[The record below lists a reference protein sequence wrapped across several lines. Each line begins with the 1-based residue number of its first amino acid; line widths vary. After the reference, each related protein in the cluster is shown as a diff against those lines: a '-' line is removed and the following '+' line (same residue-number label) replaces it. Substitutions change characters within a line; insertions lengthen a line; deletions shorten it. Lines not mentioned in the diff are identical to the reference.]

1 MFFAALQNALDI
13 NVILLT
19 ALGSLAGVLIG
30 ALPGLSVTMATA
42 LLVSLTFSWSMEY
55 ALAMIIGV
63 YCGGVF
69 GGSISAVLL
78 NIPGAPAA
86 ICTGFD
92 GYPLAKQGKAS
103 MALGLARIGSFIG
116 GLVGVFFLALF
127 APPISSI
134 ALSFGPFEY
143 LGLIALGLI
152 TIGNLSEGSFI
163 KAILAGL
170 CGLLLSTVG
179 MDPVYGIPRFTFG
192 SMHLLSGI
200 GLIPSLIGFF
210 GLSEVI
216 VQMRTPSNK
225 HQIIDQMGKVIPK
238 MKTFIKMIPVILR
251 SSVIGAW
258 IGALPGVG
266 GTIASFLAYDN
277 AKKTVKN
284 PTQPFG
290 KGAYEGV
297 VAPEVANNAMVGG
310 AMIPLLT
317 LGIPG
322 DAVTAVMMGAFIVH
336 GLQPGPMM
344 MINSADLFWYIII
357 LFILANFL
365 FLFIGLFVTKYFTR
379 VLSVRPETL
388 MPIVSVLCFVGAYAI
403 RNSMI
408 DIIIMVGAGLL
419 GYFFKQIKFPVG
431 PVVIGLV
438 LGGMADGEL
447 RRVSMISEGN
457 ILGMLITRPIAIVI
471 FLFALLQVLDQIGAF
486 KRWRKR
492 AGLKIFGVFRKSF
505 TGSSGRKD

>member
-1 MFFAALQNALDI
+1 MFAAALSSAMDV

-19 ALGSLAGVLIG
+19 ALGSLVGVLIG

-63 YCGGVF
+63 YTGGVF

-92 GYPLAKQGKAS
+92 GYPLAKQGKAA

-116 GLVGVFFLALF
+116 GMIGLVFLATL
-127 APPISSI
+127 APPISKI

-163 KAILAGL
+163 KAIIAGL
-170 CGLLLSTVG
+170 IGLLLSTVG
-179 MDPVYGIPRFTFG
+179 MDPVHGIPRFTFG
-192 SMHLLSGI
+192 SMELLSGI
-200 GLIPSLIGFF
+200 GLIPCLIGFF

-216 VQMRTPSNK
+216 VQMRIPTGRHK
-225 HQIIDQMGKVIPK
+225 MIDQLGSVIPK
-238 MKTFIKMIPVILR
+238 IKTFVKMIPLILR

-277 AKKTVKN
+277 AKKSVKN
-284 PTQPFG
+284 PSQPFG

-297 VAPEVANNAMVGG
+297 VAPEVANNAMIGG

-336 GLQPGPMM
+336 GLQPGPLFMV
-344 MINSADLFWYIII
+344 NTANLFWFIVI
-357 LFILANFL
+357 LFALANFL
-365 FLFIGLFVTKYFTR
+365 FLFIGLLVTKYFTKI
-379 VLSVRPETL
+379 LNLRPETL
-388 MPIVSVLCFVGAYAI
+388 MPIVAVLCFVGSYAI
-403 RNSMI
+403 RNSPF
-408 DIIIMVGAGLL
+408 DIIVMVAAGLL
-419 GYFFKQIKFPVG
+419 GYFFKLIKFPVG
-431 PVVIGLV
+431 PVIIGLV
-438 LGGMADGEL
+438 LGKMADGEL
-447 RRVSMISEGN
+447 RRVSMISEGH
-457 ILGMLITRPIAIVI
+457 ILNMLIRRPIAIVI
-471 FLFALLQVLDQIGAF
+471 FAFALLQVLDQIPAF
-486 KRWRKR
+486 KQWRKR
-492 AGLKIFGVFRKSF
+492 TGSTLLRTIGLKRSN
-505 TGSSGRKD
+505 

>member
-1 MFFAALQNALDI
+1 MFATLLNMFDLNIIALA
-13 NVILLT
+13 
-19 ALGSLAGVLIG
+19 ALGSLSGVLIG

-42 LLVSLTFSWSMEY
+42 LLVSLTFSWPMEY
-55 ALAMIIGV
+55 ALSMIIGV
-63 YCGGVF
+63 YTGGVF

-78 NIPGAPAA
+78 NIPGAPSA

-92 GYPLAKQGKAS
+92 GYPLAKQGKAN

-116 GLVGVFFLALF
+116 GLIGLFFLAVF
-127 APPISSI
+127 APPISEI
-134 ALSFGPFEY
+134 ALKFGPFEY

-170 CGLLLSTVG
+170 VGLLLSTVG
-179 MDPVYGIPRFTFG
+179 MDPVHGIPRFTFG
-192 SMHLLSGI
+192 SMNLLSGI

-210 GLSEVI
+210 GLAEVI
-216 VQMRTPSNK
+216 VQMRIPSHK
-225 HQIIDQMGKVIPK
+225 QIISKQLGSVVPK
-238 MKTFIKMIPVILR
+238 LKTFLNMIPLIIR
-251 SSVIGAW
+251 SSFIGAW

-284 PTQPFG
+284 PSQPFG
-290 KGAYEGV
+290 KGALEGV
-297 VAPEVANNAMVGG
+297 VAPEVANNAMIGG

-336 GLQPGPMM
+336 GLNPGPLL
-344 MINSADLFWYIII
+344 MINSPELFHFIIS
-357 LFILANFL
+357 LFLISNIL
-365 FLFIGLFVTKYFTR
+365 FLFIGLLVTKYFTKI
-379 VLSVRPETL
+379 LSVRPETL

-403 RNSMI
+403 RNSLF
-408 DIIIMVGAGLL
+408 DVIIMVATGIL
-419 GYFFKQIKFPVG
+419 GYFFKQIKFPIG

-438 LGGMADGEL
+438 LGLMADGEL
-447 RRVSMISEGN
+447 RRVTMISEGD
-457 ILGMLITRPIAIVI
+457 ILGTLLGKPIAIVI
-471 FLFALLQVLDQIGAF
+471 FLFALLQVTDQFPFIRKKRRQLTIKIKYFF
-486 KRWRKR
+486 KI
-492 AGLKIFGVFRKSF
+492 KIADKLVK
-505 TGSSGRKD
+505 

>member
-1 MFFAALQNALDI
+1 MNI

-19 ALGSLAGVLIG
+19 ALGSLSGVIIG

-92 GYPLAKQGKAS
+92 GYPLAKQGKAA

-116 GLVGVFFLALF
+116 GLIGVLFLALF
-127 APPISSI
+127 APPISKI

-170 CGLLLSTVG
+170 FGLLLSTVG

-225 HQIIDQMGKVIPK
+225 HQIIKQIEKVIPK
-238 MKTFIKMIPVILR
+238 LSTFLKMIPVILK
-251 SSVIGAW
+251 SSILGAW

-277 AKKTVKN
+277 AKKTVK
-284 PTQPFG
+284 
-290 KGAYEGV
+290 
-297 VAPEVANNAMVGG
+297 
-310 AMIPLLT
+310 IPLNPSDKAPTKVLW
-317 LGIPG
+317 LRKWPI
-322 DAVTAVMMGAFIVH
+322 M
-336 GLQPGPMM
+336 LW
-344 MINSADLFWYIII
+344 SAE
-357 LFILANFL
+357 
-365 FLFIGLFVTKYFTR
+365 
-379 VLSVRPETL
+379 P
-388 MPIVSVLCFVGAYAI
+388 
-403 RNSMI
+403 
-408 DIIIMVGAGLL
+408 
-419 GYFFKQIKFPVG
+419 
-431 PVVIGLV
+431 
-438 LGGMADGEL
+438 
-447 RRVSMISEGN
+447 
-457 ILGMLITRPIAIVI
+457 
-471 FLFALLQVLDQIGAF
+471 
-486 KRWRKR
+486 
-492 AGLKIFGVFRKSF
+492 
-505 TGSSGRKD
+505 

>member
-1 MFFAALQNALDI
+1 MFFEALLNAFDI

-19 ALGSLAGVLIG
+19 ALGSLSGVIIG

-92 GYPLAKQGKAS
+92 GYPLARQGKAA

-116 GLVGVFFLALF
+116 GLIGVFFLALF
-127 APPISSI
+127 APPISTI

-143 LGLIALGLI
+143 LGLIFLGLV

-192 SMHLLSGI
+192 SMHLMSGI

-216 VQMRTPSNK
+216 VQMRTPSHE
-225 HQIIDQMGKVIPK
+225 HQIIKQLGKVIPK
-238 MKTFIKMIPVILR
+238 MKTFLKMIPVIIR
-251 SSVIGAW
+251 SSVLGAW

-284 PTQPFG
+284 PSQPFG
-290 KGAYEGV
+290 QGAYEGV

-322 DAVTAVMMGAFIVH
+322 DAVTAIMMGAFIVH

-344 MINSADLFWYIII
+344 MVNSADLFWYIII
-357 LFILANFL
+357 LLVLANVL
-365 FLFIGLFVTKYFTR
+365 FLFIGLFVTKFFPKI
-379 VLSVRPETL
+379 LSIRPETL

-403 RNSMI
+403 RNSVA
-408 DIIIMVGAGLL
+408 DIIIMVCAGLL
-419 GYFFKQIKFPVG
+419 GYFFKLIKFPIG

-438 LGGMADGEL
+438 LGGMADGEM

-457 ILGMLITRPIAIVI
+457 ILGMLVTRPIAILI
-471 FLFALLQVLDQIGAF
+471 FFFALLQILDQIKAF
-486 KRWRKR
+486 KNWRKKIISKV
-492 AGLKIFGVFRKSF
+492 AGNFKRK
-505 TGSSGRKD
+505 TV

>member
-1 MFFAALQNALDI
+1 MFFTALENAVDI

-19 ALGSLAGVLIG
+19 ALGSLSGVIIG

-92 GYPLAKQGKAS
+92 GYPLAKQGKAA

-116 GLVGVFFLALF
+116 GLIGVLFLALF
-127 APPISSI
+127 APPISNI

-163 KAILAGL
+163 KAIIAGL

-216 VQMRTPSNK
+216 VQMRTPSHK
-225 HQIIDQMGKVIPK
+225 HKIINQMGKVIPK
-238 MKTFIKMIPVILR
+238 MKTFLKMIPVILR

-290 KGAYEGV
+290 EGAYEGV

-322 DAVTAVMMGAFIVH
+322 DAVTAIMMGAFIVH

-344 MINSADLFWYIII
+344 MINSADLFWFIII
-357 LFILANFL
+357 LFILANIL
-365 FLFIGLFVTKYFTR
+365 FLFIGLLVTKYFPK

-403 RNSMI
+403 SNSVM

-419 GYFFKQIKFPVG
+419 GYFFKMIKFPIG
-431 PVVIGLV
+431 PIVIGLV

-447 RRVSMISEGN
+447 RRVSMISEGDVF
-457 ILGMLITRPIAIVI
+457 GMLITRPIAIVI
-471 FLFALLQVLDQIGAF
+471 FLFALIQILDQIKPF
-486 KRWRKR
+486 KIWRK
-492 AGLKIFGVFRKSF
+492 KIASKVFGILRNRRKEE
-505 TGSSGRKD
+505 K

>member
-1 MFFAALQNALDI
+1 MFAEALTNALDL

-19 ALGSLAGVLIG
+19 ALGSLSGVLIG

-42 LLVSLTFSWSMEY
+42 LLVSLTFGWSMEY

-63 YCGGVF
+63 YAGGVF

-78 NIPGAPAA
+78 NIPGAPSS

-92 GYPLAKQGKAS
+92 GYPLAKQGKAA

-116 GLVGVFFLALF
+116 GLIGLFFLATL
-127 APPISSI
+127 APPISRI

-143 LGLIALGLI
+143 LGLITLGLI
-152 TIGNLSEGSFI
+152 TIGNLSEGSFV
-163 KAILAGL
+163 KAIIAGL
-170 CGLLLSTVG
+170 IGLLLSTVG
-179 MDPVYGIPRFTFG
+179 MDPFFGIPRFTFG
-192 SMHLLSGI
+192 SMELLSGI

-216 VQMRTPSNK
+216 VQMRTPSHK
-225 HQIIDQMGKVIPK
+225 HQIINQLGQVIPK
-238 MKTFIKMIPVILR
+238 MRTFIKMLPVILR

-284 PTQPFG
+284 PEVPFG

-297 VAPEVANNAMVGG
+297 VAPEVANNAMIGG
-310 AMIPLLT
+310 TMIPLLT

-336 GLQPGPMM
+336 GLQPGPMLM
-344 MINSADLFWYIII
+344 VNSPDLFWFIVI
-357 LFILANFL
+357 LLFMANVL
-365 FLFIGLFVTKYFTR
+365 FLFIGLFVTKYFLKI
-379 VLSVRPETL
+379 LSLRPETL

-403 RNSMI
+403 RNSPF
-408 DIIIMVGAGLL
+408 DIVLMVATGIL
-419 GYFFKQIKFPVG
+419 GYFFKTIKFPIG

-438 LGGMADGEL
+438 LGAMADGEL
-447 RRVSMISEGN
+447 RRVSMISDGD
-457 ILGMLITRPIAIVI
+457 ILGKLMTRPIAVVI
-471 FLFALLQVLDQIGAF
+471 FALAVFQVLDQIPAF
-486 KRWRKR
+486 KRWKMALISKIRNILTFNKEVR
-492 AGLKIFGVFRKSF
+492 LK
-505 TGSSGRKD
+505 

>member
-1 MFFAALQNALDI
+1 MFADALSSAMDVH
-13 NVILLT
+13 VILLT
-19 ALGSLAGVLIG
+19 ALGSLSGVLIG

-55 ALAMIIGV
+55 ALAMLIGV

-78 NIPGAPAA
+78 NIPGAPSA

-92 GYPLAKQGKAS
+92 GYPLARQGKAA

-116 GLVGVFFLALF
+116 GLIGVFFLATL
-127 APPISSI
+127 APPISVV

-170 CGLLLSTVG
+170 FGLLLSTVG
-179 MDPVYGIPRFTFG
+179 SDPVHGVPRFTFG
-192 SMHLLSGI
+192 SINLLGGI

-216 VQMRTPSNK
+216 VQMRTPS
-225 HQIIDQMGKVIPK
+225 HRHRVIDQLGNVIPRIG
-238 MKTFIKMIPVILR
+238 TFLRMIPLILR

-277 AKKTVKN
+277 AKKSVKN

-290 KGAYEGV
+290 EGAYEGV
-297 VAPEVANNAMVGG
+297 VAPEVANNAMIGG

-322 DAVTAVMMGAFIVH
+322 DAVTAIMMGAFIVH

-344 MINSADLFWYIII
+344 MVNSADLFWYIVI
-357 LFILANFL
+357 LFLLANVL
-365 FLFIGLFVTKYFTR
+365 FLIIGLGVTKLFPK

-388 MPIVSVLCFVGAYAI
+388 MPIVTVLCFVGAYAI
-403 RNSMI
+403 QNSPF
-408 DIIIMVGAGLL
+408 DIIIMVVAGVL
-419 GYFFKQIKFPVG
+419 GYFFKVIRFPVG

-438 LGGMADGEL
+438 LGGMADGEM
-447 RRVSMISEGN
+447 RRVSMISDGDVFG
-457 ILGMLITRPIAIVI
+457 LFFSRPIAIVI
-471 FLFALLQVLDQIGAF
+471 FAFALLQIADQVPAF
-486 KRWRKR
+486 KR
-492 AGLKIFGVFRKSF
+492 FRKGMGF
-505 TGSSGRKD
+505 KVTVAIRGLFRRAKDSKG

>member
-1 MFFAALQNALDI
+1 MFADALTSVLDI

-19 ALGSLAGVLIG
+19 ALGSLSGVLIG

-63 YCGGVF
+63 YTGGVF

-92 GYPLAKQGKAS
+92 GYPLAKQGKAM

-116 GLVGVFFLALF
+116 GLIGLFFLAAF
-127 APPISSI
+127 APPISVI

-143 LGLIALGLI
+143 LGLITLGLI

-163 KAILAGL
+163 KAIISGL
-170 CGLLLSTVG
+170 VGLLLSTVG

-192 SMHLLSGI
+192 SMELMSGI
-200 GLIPSLIGFF
+200 GLIPCLIGFF

-216 VQMRTPSNK
+216 VQMRIPSHRHK
-225 HQIIDQMGKVIPK
+225 MIDQLGNVIPK
-238 MKTFIKMIPVILR
+238 MKTFLKMVPLILR

-297 VAPEVANNAMVGG
+297 VAPEVANNAMIGG

-322 DAVTAVMMGAFIVH
+322 DAVTAIMMGAFIVH
-336 GLQPGPMM
+336 GLQPGPLMM
-344 MINSADLFWYIII
+344 VNSADLFWFIVI
-357 LFILANFL
+357 LFLIANIL

-379 VLSVRPETL
+379 ILSLRPETL

-403 RNSMI
+403 RNSPF
-408 DIIIMVGAGLL
+408 DIVIMVTAGLI
-419 GYFFKQIKFPVG
+419 GYLFKLIKFPIG
-431 PVVIGLV
+431 PLIIGLV

-457 ILGMLITRPIAIVI
+457 VLHMLFTRPIALVI
-471 FLFALLQVLDQIGAF
+471 FAFALLQVLDQIPVF
-486 KRWRKR
+486 KEWRKVTGKKIKN
-492 AGLKIFGVFRKSF
+492 GLKIK
-505 TGSSGRKD
+505 K

>member
-1 MFFAALQNALDI
+1 MFGEALKSAMDL
-13 NVILLT
+13 NVLLLT
-19 ALGSLAGVLIG
+19 ALGSLSGVLIG

-55 ALAMIIGV
+55 AMAMIIGV

-78 NIPGAPAA
+78 NIPGAPGA

-92 GYPLAKQGKAS
+92 GYPLARQGKAA

-116 GLVGVFFLALF
+116 GLIGVFFLAAF
-127 APPISSI
+127 APPISVI
-134 ALSFGPFEY
+134 ALKFGPFEY
-143 LGLIALGLI
+143 LGLITLGLI
-152 TIGNLSEGSFI
+152 TIGNLSEGSFL

-170 CGLLLSTVG
+170 FGLLLSTVG

-192 SMHLLSGI
+192 SMNLLSGI

-216 VQMRTPSNK
+216 VQMRTPS
-225 HQIIDQMGKVIPK
+225 HQHKAIDQLGKVLPK
-238 MKTFIKMIPVILR
+238 LKTFLKMIPLIIR
-251 SSVIGAW
+251 SSILGAW

-266 GTIASFLAYDN
+266 GTIASFLAYDS
-277 AKKTVKN
+277 AKKTVKH
-284 PTQPFG
+284 PSAPFG
-290 KGAYEGV
+290 EGAYEGV
-297 VAPEVANNAMVGG
+297 VAPEVANNAMIGG

-336 GLQPGPMM
+336 GMQPGPLMM
-344 MINSADLFWYIII
+344 VNSQNFFWFIII
-357 LFILANFL
+357 LLVLANFL
-365 FLFIGLFVTKYFTR
+365 FLFLGLLVTKYFPK

-403 RNSMI
+403 RNSVF
-408 DIIIMVGAGLL
+408 DIVIMVVAGLV
-419 GYFFKQIKFPVG
+419 GYFFKLIKFPVG

-438 LGGMADGEL
+438 LGGMADGEM
-447 RRVSMISEGN
+447 RRVSMISEGD
-457 ILGMLITRPIAIVI
+457 ILGMLFSRPIALVI
-471 FLFALLQVLDQIGAF
+471 FAFALLQILDQVPG
-486 KRWRKR
+486 
-492 AGLKIFGVFRKSF
+492 FR
-505 TGSSGRKD
+505 SGRKKMVNRVFSLFRQRKKNEKPN

>member
-1 MFFAALQNALDI
+1 LFFLAFQDAMNI
-13 NVILLT
+13 NVILLI
-19 ALGSLAGVLIG
+19 ALGSLSGVIIG

-86 ICTGFD
+86 ICTGID
-92 GYPLAKQGKAS
+92 GYPLAKQGKAA

-116 GLVGVFFLALF
+116 GLIGVFFLALF
-127 APPISSI
+127 APPISTI

-192 SMHLLSGI
+192 SMYLLSGI

-216 VQMRTPSNK
+216 VQMRTPSHK
-225 HQIIDQMGKVIPK
+225 HKIIKQMGNVIPK
-238 MKTFIKMIPVILR
+238 FKTFKRMIPVIIR

-290 KGAYEGV
+290 EGAYEGV
-297 VAPEVANNAMVGG
+297 VAPEVANNAMIGG

-344 MINSADLFWYIII
+344 MVNSADLFWYIII
-357 LFILANFL
+357 LFVLANIL
-365 FLFIGLFVTKYFTR
+365 FLFIGLFVTKYFPK
-379 VLSVRPETL
+379 VLTIRPETL

-403 RNSMI
+403 RNSVI
-408 DIIIMVGAGLL
+408 DIVIMVGTGLL
-419 GYFFKQIKFPVG
+419 GYFFKRIKFPIG

-447 RRVSMISEGN
+447 RRVSMISDGN
-457 ILGMLITRPIAIVI
+457 VMKMLLTRPIAIVI
-471 FLFALLQVLDQIGAF
+471 FLFAILQILDQIGPF
-486 KRWRKR
+486 RRWRKR
-492 AGLKIFGVFRKSF
+492 TVGKAVNTVFRRGKKK
-505 TGSSGRKD
+505 TAE

>member
-1 MFFAALQNALDI
+1 MFASALTSALDI

-19 ALGSLAGVLIG
+19 ALGSLSGVLIG

-42 LLVSLTFSWSMEY
+42 LLVSLTFGWSMHY

-63 YCGGVF
+63 YTGGVF

-92 GYPLAKQGKAS
+92 GYPLARQGKAA

-116 GLVGVFFLALF
+116 GFIGLFFLAAF
-127 APPISSI
+127 APPISKI
-134 ALSFGPFEY
+134 ALRFGPFEY
-143 LGLIALGLI
+143 LGLIVLGLI
-152 TIGNLSEGSFI
+152 TIGNLSEGSFL

-170 CGLLLSTVG
+170 VGLLLSTVG
-179 MDPVYGIPRFTFG
+179 MDPVHGIPRFTFG
-192 SMHLLSGI
+192 SMELLSGI
-200 GLIPSLIGFF
+200 GLIPCLIGFF

-216 VQMRTPSNK
+216 AQMRTPSHK
-225 HQIIDQMGKVIPK
+225 HRIINQMGKVIPK
-238 MKTFIKMIPVILR
+238 LKTFLKMIPLILR
-251 SSVIGAW
+251 SSLIGSW

-266 GTIASFLAYDN
+266 GTIASFLAYNN
-277 AKKTVKN
+277 AKKSVKN

-290 KGAYEGV
+290 EGAYEGV
-297 VAPEVANNAMVGG
+297 VAPEVANNAMIGG

-336 GLQPGPMM
+336 GIQPGPLMM
-344 MINSADLFWYIII
+344 ENSADLFWFIVI
-357 LFILANFL
+357 LFGLANFL
-365 FLFIGLFVTKYFTR
+365 FLFIGLIVTKYFTR
-379 VLSVRPETL
+379 ILTLRPETL

-403 RNSMI
+403 RNSPF
-408 DIIIMVGAGLL
+408 DIIIMVAAGLL
-419 GYFFKQIKFPVG
+419 GYFFKLIKFPIG
-431 PVVIGLV
+431 PVILGLV

-457 ILGMLITRPIAIVI
+457 IFGMLITRPIAVVI
-471 FLFALLQVLDQIGAF
+471 FVFAFWQILDQLTFF
-486 KRWRKR
+486 KNWRKS
-492 AGLKIFGVFRKSF
+492 LTDKFKHIFNKR
-505 TGSSGRKD
+505 R

>member
-1 MFFAALQNALDI
+1 MFAAGVHSAMDL
-13 NVILLT
+13 NVILLV
-19 ALGSLAGVLIG
+19 ALGSFAGVIIG

-42 LLVSLTFSWSMEY
+42 LLVSLTFGWSMHY

-63 YCGGVF
+63 YAGGVF

-78 NIPGAPAA
+78 NIPGAPSS

-92 GYPLAKQGKAS
+92 GYPLAKQGKAA

-116 GLVGVFFLALF
+116 GLIGLSFLAAL
-127 APPISSI
+127 APPISKI

-143 LGLIALGLI
+143 LGLITLGLI

-163 KAILAGL
+163 KAIIAGL
-170 CGLLLSTVG
+170 IGLLLSCVG
-179 MDPVYGIPRFTFG
+179 MDPFYGVHRFTFG
-192 SMHLLSGI
+192 SMDLLSGI

-216 VQMRTPSNK
+216 IQMRTPSNR
-225 HQIIDQMGKVIPK
+225 HTIIKQLGRVVPK
-238 MKTFIKMIPVILR
+238 LRTFIRMLPVILR

-266 GTIASFLAYDN
+266 GTIASFLAYND
-277 AKKTVKN
+277 AKKSVKN
-284 PTQPFG
+284 PKVPFG

-297 VAPEVANNAMVGG
+297 VAPEVANNAMIGG
-310 AMIPLLT
+310 TMIPLLT

-336 GLQPGPMM
+336 GLQPGPLLMVK
-344 MINSADLFWYIII
+344 SPDLFWFIIV
-357 LFILANFL
+357 LLLLANVL
-365 FLFIGLFVTKYFTR
+365 FLFIGLFVTKYFLKILT
-379 VLSVRPETL
+379 LRPETL

-403 RNSMI
+403 RNSI
-408 DIIIMVGAGLL
+408 FDIGLMVATGFL
-419 GYFFKQIKFPVG
+419 GYFFKTIKFPVG

-447 RRVSMISEGN
+447 RRVSMISEGD
-457 ILGMLITRPIAIVI
+457 IIGKLMTRPVAII
-471 FLFALLQVLDQIGAF
+471 IFALAILQILDQF
-486 KRWRKR
+486 P
-492 AGLKIFGVFRKSF
+492 FFRKQKKALAINIKHVLSF
-505 TGSSGRKD
+505 KKVGHK

>member
-1 MFFAALQNALDI
+1 MFLTAMGNAADI
-13 NVILLT
+13 NIILLT
-19 ALGSLAGVLIG
+19 ALGSLSGVVIG

-42 LLVSLTFSWSMEY
+42 LLVSLTFSWPMEY

-63 YCGGVF
+63 YSGGVF

-78 NIPGAPAA
+78 NIPGAPSA

-116 GLVGVFFLALF
+116 GLIGLFFLALF
-127 APPISSI
+127 APPISQI

-143 LGLIALGLI
+143 LGLITLGLI
-152 TIGNLSEGSFI
+152 TIGNLSEGSFV
-163 KAILAGL
+163 KAIIAGL
-170 CGLLLSTVG
+170 IGLLLSTVG
-179 MDPVYGIPRFTFG
+179 MDPVHGIPRFTFG
-192 SMHLLSGI
+192 IMELLSGV

-216 VQMRTPSNK
+216 VQMRTPSHK
-225 HQIIDQMGKVIPK
+225 YRIIEQLGKVIPK
-238 MKTFIKMIPVILR
+238 LKTFTKMIPVILR

-277 AKKTVKN
+277 AKRTVKN
-284 PTQPFG
+284 PTQEFG

-297 VAPEVANNAMVGG
+297 VAPEVANNAMIGG

-322 DAVTAVMMGAFIVH
+322 DAVTAIMMGAFIVH
-336 GLQPGPMM
+336 GLQPGPLLMV
-344 MINSADLFWYIII
+344 NSADLFWFIVI
-357 LFILANFL
+357 LFIIANVM
-365 FLFIGLFVTKYFTR
+365 FLFIGLAVTKYFPK

-403 RNSMI
+403 RNSSF
-408 DIIIMVGAGLL
+408 DIILMVLAGLL
-419 GYFFKQIKFPVG
+419 GYFFKLIKFPIG

-447 RRVSMISEGN
+447 RRVSMISDGH
-457 ILGMLITRPIAIVI
+457 ILEALLDRPIAIVI
-471 FLFALLQVLDQIGAF
+471 FFFAILQVLEQFPAV
-486 KRWRKR
+486 RNMRKR
-492 AGLKIFGVFRKSF
+492 AQEKIFSLFSRERG
-505 TGSSGRKD
+505 